1 MGEYASLYIDGYEI
15 DTWKNCIAY
24 EAAILFTEADA
35 TELECPYSDESK
47 EADSEYPFPIE
58 PSDQKPRKGY
68 QYRSPA
74 GHLVDRL
81 DLLGYTFERAREYFN
96 EAIKEKIERVRA
108 TFGRYS
114 GTELNDEV
122 EAELR
127 FYEEL
132 TFDRWLNAIST
143 ILNGRIPRIYSWRG
157 ITEEQQQIAEQD
169 PFLFRILKD
178 SSTDQFQFPGYDM
191 DYMYR
196 AMFQVV
202 SPKTPVFVDYSSLVN
217 WVWPEQYACSPPQI
231 VVLTEGTSDK
241 AIIEGSLR
249 LLYPHLSGY
258 FFFPDY
264 EAVNFAG
271 SSGNLLNIV
280 RLLSATGTAKR
291 TVAVFDNDA
300 AGFDAIRQLTTI
312 ELDGNVK
319 AIMLPDL
326 SIARDY
332 PTKGPQ
338 GRLNMDINGAACSI
352 ELYLGRDVLQDGS
365 SELTPIRWAGYLQG
379 AGRYQG
385 EILRKRLIQE
395 RYLQILADAANDPS
409 ILTSRDWS
417 DIRKVLQAIFNSF
430 ADDPPEYQADEED

>member
-15 DTWKNCIAY
+15 DTWKNWIAC

-35 TELECPYSDESK
+35 VELERPYSDESTD
-47 EADSEYPFPIE
+47 ADSDYPFPVE
-58 PSDQKPRKGY
+58 PSDQEPHKGY
-68 QYRSPA
+68 QYRSTA
-74 GHLVDRL
+74 GHLADRL
-81 DLLGYTFERAREYFN
+81 DLLGYTFERAREYFT
-96 EAIKEKIERVRA
+96 EGIKEEAERTRA
-108 TFGRYS
+108 IFGRCK
-114 GTELNDEV
+114 LNDEI

-127 FYEEL
+127 FYEEV
-132 TFDRWLNAIST
+132 TFDRWLDAIST
-143 ILNGRIPRIYSWRG
+143 VLNRLIPRIYSRPWRG

-178 SSTDQFQFPGYDM
+178 SPTDRFRFPGYGT

-196 AMFQVV
+196 AMFHVV

-217 WVWPEQYACSPPQI
+217 WVCPEQYACSPPQI

-271 SSGNLLNIV
+271 SSGSLVNIV
-280 RLLSATGTAKR
+280 RLLSATGTANR
-291 TVAVFDNDA
+291 TVVMFDNDA

-312 ELDGNVK
+312 ELHGNVK

-332 PTKGPQ
+332 PTEGPQ

-365 SELTPIRWAGYLQG
+365 SGLTPIRWAGYLPG

-395 RYLQILADAANDPS
+395 RYLQILADTASDPS

-417 DIRKVLQAIFNSF
+417 DIRKVLQTIFNSF
-430 ADDPPEYQADEED
+430 ADDPPEYQVDEED